1 MRPGAVPALIL
12 LVLATLSPTL
22 APAADGAPSAGAYIL
37 STGQLR
43 IGAPVPNFHARDIYG
58 TVVCFEDLVRAGRKP
73 LIAFWSMYCQACVQ
87 KFNAMVSVQR
97 KYGHQGLTVISVN
110 TDGEY
115 KRGEQEIRD
124 FIADYEREHG
134 IKVNFPVLYDE
145 RNWLPQAMS
154 IEFLPTILTIDP
166 QSRVLEFY
174 QKFSEVDDEEI
185 VRGISGLA
193 ERMLAAYAA
202 GPPAASP
209 AASPGSSSC
218 PQKH

>member
-1 MRPGAVPALIL
+1 MRTAAVPALL
-12 LVLATLSPTL
+12 LLAFAMLPPVA
-22 APAADGAPSAGAYIL
+22 APAADATPSAGAYIL

-43 IGAPVPNFHARDIYG
+43 AGAPVPNFHARDIYG
-58 TVVCFEDLVRAGRKP
+58 TVVCFEDLVRSGRKP

-87 KFNAMVSVQR
+87 KFNAMVTVQK

-124 FIADYEREHG
+124 FIAGYERQHD

-174 QKFSEVDDEEI
+174 QKFGEDDDEEI
-185 VRGISGLA
+185 VRGISALA
-193 ERMLAAYAA
+193 ERMLAVYAST
-202 GPPAASP
+202 PPAASP
-209 AASPGSSSC
+209 ASANC

>member
-1 MRPGAVPALIL
+1 MR
-12 LVLATLSPTL
+12 S
-22 APAADGAPSAGAYIL
+22 
-37 STGQLR
+37 
-43 IGAPVPNFHARDIYG
+43 
-58 TVVCFEDLVRAGRKP
+58 GRKP

-87 KFNAMVSVQR
+87 KFDAMIAVQK

-115 KRGEQEIRD
+115 KRGEKEIRD
-124 FIADYEREHG
+124 FVAGYERQHNVT
-134 IKVNFPVLYDE
+134 VNFPVLYDE
-145 RNWLPQAMS
+145 RNWLPQAMG
-154 IEFLPTILTIDP
+154 IEFLPTILTVDP

-174 QKFSEVDDEEI
+174 QKFGEVDEEDI

-202 GPPAASP
+202 APAPAAP
-209 AASPGSSSC
+209 ASSNC

>member
-1 MRPGAVPALIL
+1 MRAAAAALL
-12 LVLATLSPTL
+12 CLALAALP
-22 APAADGAPSAGAYIL
+22 APAAAQAAPSAGAYIL

-43 IGAPVPNFHARDIYG
+43 VGAPVPNFHARDIYG
-58 TVVCFEDLVRAGRKP
+58 SVVCFDDLVRSGRKP

-87 KFNAMVSVQR
+87 KFNAMVTVQR
-97 KYGHQGLTVISVN
+97 KFGHQGLTVISVN

-115 KRGEQEIRD
+115 KRGEQEIRE
-124 FIADYEREHG
+124 FISAYEREHG

-145 RNWLPQAMS
+145 RNWLPQALS
-154 IEFLPTILTIDP
+154 IEFLPTIITIDP

-185 VRGISGLA
+185 LRGISGLA
-193 ERMLAAYAA
+193 ERMLAVYAA
-202 GPPAASP
+202 APPPAAP
-209 AASPGSSSC
+209 AGGSSC

>member
-1 MRPGAVPALIL
+1 MRRGAVPAVL
-12 LVLATLSPTL
+12 LAAFSALLPDAATS
-22 APAADGAPSAGAYIL
+22 AADSPPSAGAYIL

-43 IGAPVPNFHARDIYG
+43 TGAPVPNFHARDIYG
-58 TVVCFEDLVRAGRKP
+58 TTICLEELMRSGRKP

-87 KFNAMVSVQR
+87 KFNAMIAVQK

-115 KRGEQEIRD
+115 KRGEREIRE
-124 FIADYEREHG
+124 FVAAYEREHG
-134 IKVNFPVLYDE
+134 VTVNFPVLYDE

-154 IEFLPTILTIDP
+154 IEFLPTIVTVDP

-174 QKFSEVDDEEI
+174 QKFSEVDDADI
-185 VRGISGLA
+185 VRGIAGLA

-202 GPPAASP
+202 AGPVTRPATS
-209 AASPGSSSC
+209 GC

>member
-1 MRPGAVPALIL
+1 MGIAPALL
-12 LVLATLSPTL
+12 LSTL
-22 APAADGAPSAGAYIL
+22 AWLVPPAAAAADGTPSAGAYIL

-43 IGAPVPNFHARDIYG
+43 TGAPVPNFHARDIYG
-58 TVVCFEDLVRAGRKP
+58 TVVCLDDLMRSGRKP

-87 KFNAMVSVQR
+87 KFNAMIAVQK
-97 KYGHQGLTVISVN
+97 KYGHQGVTVISVN

-115 KRGEQEIRD
+115 KRGEQEVRD
-124 FIADYEREHG
+124 FIAGYERQHNVT
-134 IKVNFPVLYDE
+134 VNFPVLYDE

-154 IEFLPTILTIDP
+154 IEFLPTIVTVDP

-174 QKFSEVDDEEI
+174 QKFGEVDDEDI
-185 VRGISGLA
+185 VRGISGVA

-202 GPPAASP
+202 AGPATSP
-209 AASPGSSSC
+209 ASSSC

>member
-1 MRPGAVPALIL
+1 MRRLAVPALLL
-12 LVLATLSPTL
+12 LVCATHSP
-22 APAADGAPSAGAYIL
+22 AVAASADGTPSAGAYIL

-43 IGAPVPNFHARDIYG
+43 VGAPVPTFHARDIYG
-58 TVVCFEDLVRAGRKP
+58 TVVCLDDLVRSGRKP

-87 KFNAMVSVQR
+87 KFNAMVTVQQ
-97 KYGHQGLTVISVN
+97 KYGEQGLTVISVN

-124 FIADYEREHG
+124 FVADYERQHG

-145 RNWLPQAMS
+145 RNWLPQALS
-154 IEFLPTILTIDP
+154 VEFLPTILTVDP
-166 QSRVLEFY
+166 GSRILEFY

-185 VRGISGLA
+185 VRGISALA
-193 ERMLAAYAA
+193 ERMLAAFAA
-202 GPPAASP
+202 APPAAIP
-209 AASPGSSSC
+209 ANC